1 MRPSVLL
8 VLFDDLRTNS
18 SALPLHMP
26 RLAAL
31 GREGTTYALAVANY
45 PVCAPSRTMLLT
57 GRFLQVAPESP
68 QEAENAKRLA
78 TKTLLR
84 YFQNNGYATYA
95 AGKVF
100 DGLLEGAWTA
110 SLKFDA
116 RRTKCQDSRSER
128 RNEPRCAPVID
139 TVDAA
144 PARWLR
150 ERIRWH
156 DVKKKPFLA
165 AFGLRR
171 PHAPWEYAAEH
182 YEDKSLPPSPTFPAD
197 APLVSW
203 SDNWGRVAKRS
214 GNKGRCPTPKGGL
227 PPPLLAQRF
236 RGAYA
241 ASCQTADTYLG
252 RVLDACDARTDNLVV
267 AVTSDHGMHLGD
279 HGIWSKQTLFDYSL
293 RVPLILR
300 GPGVPIRVVDT
311 PVETAR
317 LFSTLSFLA
326 GLEVPPG
333 VEPVLP
339 PFGPSTPARS
349 FYTRPCAGFESSRFA
364 SCLADKAAWPKVI
377 GCHPGERIWGRSLRT
392 ATHRYTEYAV
402 GDHLRGVQL
411 YRYGNGD
418 LDAAG
423 AERRNLASVVAPAV
437 LGAWRDRLR
446 RAFNASGGS

>member
-1 MRPSVLL
+1 
-8 VLFDDLRTNS
+8 
-18 SALPLHMP
+18 
-26 RLAAL
+26 
-31 GREGTTYALAVANY
+31 
-45 PVCAPSRTMLLT
+45 LT

-227 PPPLLAQRF
+227 PPPRLAQHF

-364 SCLADKAAWPKVI
+364 SCLADKAASGAGRCGPRRTGTRSTLLATTSGASSSI
-377 GCHPGERIWGRSLRT
+377 GMGMGTSTRQVP
-392 ATHRYTEYAV
+392 
-402 GDHLRGVQL
+402 
-411 YRYGNGD
+411 
-418 LDAAG
+418 
-423 AERRNLASVVAPAV
+423 
-437 LGAWRDRLR
+437 
-446 RAFNASGGS
+446 SGGTSPPLWRPRCSARGGTGCGARSTRRGARNVVVSLLLLVVITS

>member
-8 VLFDDLRTNS
+8 VLFDDLRMNS

-57 GRFLQVAPESP
+57 GRFLQVAPGTGD
-68 QEAENAKRLA
+68 EAETAKGLA
-78 TKTLLR
+78 TKTLPR
-84 YFQNNGYATYA
+84 YFQKNGYATYA

-110 SLKFDA
+110 SLVFDA
-116 RRTKCQDSRSER
+116 RRTKCQDPRSER
-128 RNEPRCAPVID
+128 RNEPRCAPVAE

-144 PARWLR
+144 PAGWLR
-150 ERIRWH
+150 DRIRRH
-156 DVKKKPFLA
+156 DMKAPFLA

-171 PHAPWEYAAEH
+171 PHAPWEYEMKH
-182 YEDKSLPPSPTFPAD
+182 YDARPLPPSPTFPAD
-197 APLVSW
+197 APLVAW
-203 SDNWGRVAKRS
+203 SDNWGRVAKRTGNS
-214 GNKGRCPTPKGGL
+214 GKCPTPKGGL
-227 PPPLLAQRF
+227 PPPRLTQRF

-241 ASCQTADTYLG
+241 ASCKTADAYLG
-252 RVLDACDARTDNLVV
+252 RVLDACDARTQNLIV

-326 GLEVPPG
+326 GLKGPPG
-333 VEPVLP
+333 VEPALP
-339 PFGPSTPARS
+339 PFGFSTPARS

-364 SCLADKAAWPKVI
+364 SCLSDKAAWPKVI
-377 GCHPGERIWGRSLRT
+377 KCTPGERLWGRSLRT
-392 ATHRYTEYAV
+392 ATHRYTEYAASER
-402 GDHLRGVQL
+402 LLGVQL
-411 YRYGNGD
+411 YRYERAD
-418 LDAAG
+418 LDAAV
-423 AERRNLASVVAPAV
+423 AERRNLAYSVAPAV
-437 LGAWRDRLR
+437 LGAWRGKLQ
-446 RAFNASGGS
+446 RAFDASGVS